1 MTGGIQIE
9 YNVES
14 GGVDSTE
21 ALAKKYAE
29 EIEKTTKVNGKAVM
43 NGMSI
48 YGIAGT
54 TSFVVE
60 A

>member
-14 GGVDSTE
+14 GDIDSTE
-21 ALAKKYAE
+21 ALTKKYAE
-29 EIEKTTKVNGKAVM
+29 EIEKTIKVNGKAVM

-54 TSFVVE
+54 SSFVVE